1 MNITDL
7 TNRLNS
13 TLTTLSHTAMDT
25 WTTALK
31 FLAIVL
37 SIGVVILITLAIRG
51 FMRRA
56 LRPKVAPH
64 IYNVIEKVTTYT
76 ILIIGIGASLAPLG
90 IDLTGLLV
98 AGGIAGITVSFA
110 GRTIFSNFLS
120 GVFLYIER
128 PIKIG
133 DSVMIESPEGS
144 VAGVVVDIDSIS
156 TRIRSWNGYIVRIP
170 NDKLFGST
178 IINISKVAAVRV
190 VVDVGI
196 SYKSDVNKAKEAIM
210 KALSEHPFVLVNPK
224 PEVYIKEF
232 GNSAI
237 ILRVRFWAPSKVWYE
252 TRKACLELIKA
263 KLRESG
269 VEIPYPQLD
278 LHVKEPVTI
287 ELSDEDLRVQKT

>member
-7 TNRLNS
+7 TNGLNT

-25 WTTALK
+25 WTTVLK
-31 FLAIVL
+31 FLIIAL
-37 SIGVVILITLAIRG
+37 SISVVVLITLAVRTFI
-51 FMRRA
+51 RRA
-56 LRPKVAPH
+56 LKPKVAPH
-64 IYNVIEKVTTYT
+64 IYNIIEKVTTYT
-76 ILIIGIGASLAPLG
+76 ILIIGIAASLAPLG

-133 DSVMIESPEGS
+133 DSVSIESPEGNIS
-144 VAGVVVDIDSIS
+144 GIVVDIDSIS

-170 NDKLFGST
+170 NDRLFSST
-178 IINISKVAAVRV
+178 IINISKVTAVRV

-196 SYKSDVNKAKEAIM
+196 SYKSDVDKAKEAIL
-210 KALSEHPFVLVNPK
+210 KALNDHPYVLVNPQ

-237 ILRVRFWAPSKVWYE
+237 VLRVRFWAPSKVWYE
-252 TRKACLELIKA
+252 TRKACLELIRSELKNA
-263 KLRESG
+263 G
-269 VEIPYPQLD
+269 IEIPYLQLD
-278 LHVKEPVTI
+278 LHVKEPITVEYAT
-287 ELSDEDLRVQKT
+287 KN